1 MKKKKKKVYTVMVV
15 PDDNGR
21 TFYFRVS
28 KGVLYSIIF
37 FLIIFAIGITALI
50 IKTGEIG
57 AKLQFTYSLLNEKR
71 RLGEENEKLKR
82 VVKKIE
88 SIEQTTS
95 YLKRLASAVGE
106 KSLEVPVSQMTYNNK
121 ETVFEEDSLDAFIVD
136 LRADESDVYKQLGI
150 LSATKEELYAAI
162 PNISPVDG
170 WITKKFVKDNENPS
184 HNHLGVDFAAKE
196 GTPIR
201 STAPGTVESV
211 VNDKYFG
218 LLIAIKHKF
227 GFITRYG
234 HCMQAL
240 VTKGDRIERGQTIAL
255 LGNTGSSS
263 APHLHYEVIKDG
275 KNVDP
280 LKYMFDRI

>member
-1 MKKKKKKVYTVMVV
+1 MKKKNKKLYTVMFV

-21 TFYFRVS
+21 TFYFRIS
-28 KGVLYSIIF
+28 RGVLYSLVF
-37 FLIIFAIGITALI
+37 FLVIFTLGITALI

-71 RLGEENEKLKR
+71 RLNEENEKLKK

-88 SIEQTTS
+88 SIEQATS
-95 YLKRLASAVGE
+95 YLRRLASTIGE
-106 KSLEVPVSQMTYNNK
+106 KGLEVPVSQMTYNNK
-121 ETVFEEDSLDAFIVD
+121 EIIFEEDSLDAVIVD
-136 LRADESDVYKQLGI
+136 LRTDESEVYKQLGI

-162 PNISPVDG
+162 PSISPVDG
-170 WITKKFVKDNENPS
+170 WVTKKFIKDNENPS
-184 HNHLGVDFAAKE
+184 HSHLGVDFAAKE

-201 STAPGTVESV
+201 STAPGTVEDV
-211 VNDKYFG
+211 VNEKYFG
-218 LLIAIKHKF
+218 LIVTIKHKF
-227 GFITRYG
+227 GFVTRYG
-234 HCMQAL
+234 HCMQIL

-263 APHLHYEVIKDG
+263 APHLHYEIIKDG